1 MRRRRAVVALVVF
14 AGLVALVLCTVHPHP
29 STLPAV
35 ALSVAGYTNRA
46 TSLVAQLS
54 LTNIG
59 TAAAIYGAWGDI
71 PYGWVR
77 AQTTAGWTNKRM
89 APPFTGSIIIV
100 RPRSGAAFSLALPQ
114 GTVRWQCGFSVGTP
128 SLRERTAWRLLELGL
143 LSRAD
148 HIPICGRL
156 LDLLLDLLPC
166 KRGPELEFK
175 SSLFEVGAPLH
186 NKSLQAT
193 AAAPAS
199 CD

>member
-1 MRRRRAVVALVVF
+1 
-14 AGLVALVLCTVHPHP
+14 
-29 STLPAV
+29 
-35 ALSVAGYTNRA
+35 
-46 TSLVAQLS
+46 LVAQLS

-59 TAAAIYGAWGDI
+59 TAAVSYGAWGSI

-77 AQTTAGWTNKRM
+77 VQTTAGWTNDRM
-89 APPFTGSIIIV
+89 APPFTGSILIV

-128 SLRERTAWRLLELGL
+128 SLRERTTWRLLELGL

-156 LDLLLDLLPC
+156 LDLVLDLLPS

-175 SSLFEVGAPLH
+175 SSLFEVDAPLH
-186 NKSLQAT
+186 N
-193 AAAPAS
+193 PAS
-199 CD
+199 AVDGGIPVLAGAGRAWPAATDSRR